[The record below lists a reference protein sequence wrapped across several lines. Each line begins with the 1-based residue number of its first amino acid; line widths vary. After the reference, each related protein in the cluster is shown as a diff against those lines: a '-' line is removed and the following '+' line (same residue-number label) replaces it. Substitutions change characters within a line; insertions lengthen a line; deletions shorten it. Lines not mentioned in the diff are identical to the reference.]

1 MVEGG
6 QGAGDQEKRGPEVYG
21 RWEKRGREAGFP
33 RWREERERVEKLC
46 NNVQSFV
53 VEKAQRGY
61 RSQQIKAMV
70 NVRFKPVSSPPPPPS
85 H

>member
-33 RWREERERVEKLC
+33 RWREERERAEKLC

-53 VEKAQRGY
+53 IEKAQRGY

-70 NVRFKPVSSPPPPPS
+70 NVRFKPGPPLPPPS